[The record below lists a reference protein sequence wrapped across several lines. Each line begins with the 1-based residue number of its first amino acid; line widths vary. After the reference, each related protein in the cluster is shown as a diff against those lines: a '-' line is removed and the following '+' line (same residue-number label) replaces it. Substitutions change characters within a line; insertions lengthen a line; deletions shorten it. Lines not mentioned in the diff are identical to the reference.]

1 MGGLLGP
8 GDCDCCRCCRG
19 EEGGC
24 SWSGGP
30 GELGGER
37 ACAVAGDELHT
48 DVLPTE
54 GPLPAISNIIS
65 KYMVQ
70 YY

>member
-1 MGGLLGP
+1 VGGLLGP

-19 EEGGC
+19 EEGSC

-37 ACAVAGDELHT
+37 ACEVAGHE
-48 DVLPTE
+48 LPTA
-54 GPLPAISNIIS
+54 GPLPAISNIVS
-65 KYMVQ
+65 KNMVQ
-70 YY
+70 